1 MAIEMKP
8 VVIAA
13 KYYDNKALAV
23 QLGLMTVK
31 QSLSHVQVLKLLAD
45 YNESIADQNS
55 AITIY
60 KSENPSSEKEQIAD
74 AIERNLIE
82 TRQDFSH
89 KNGDIII
96 YNVKNNEKAEIEL
109 ARQALIDR
117 LPIEVLIPIPIV
129 ETTALDEAAAL
140 LQAVNPS
147 LAAQLKAQF
156 KAMQQEAT
164 KKAPSTKKPKI
175 PKSEKILAAILKMK
189 TVFEAYQVYILAGKK
204 PSQAKMNVAV
214 DRESSSGAV
223 HLCCIGYKLYR
234 DYPAITQAVDSGNY
248 LTTALALDGVNTER
262 SSIISEKLGVDLII
276 SIDY

>member
-1 MAIEMKP
+1 MKP

-23 QLGLMTVK
+23 ELGLMTVK

-45 YNESIADQNS
+45 YNKSIAENS

-60 KSENPSSEKEQIAD
+60 KAENPSTEKEQIAL
-74 AIERNLIE
+74 AVERKLIE

-117 LPIEVLIPIPIV
+117 SPIEVLIPIPMI

-156 KAMQQEAT
+156 EAMKQEAA

-175 PKSEKILAAILKMK
+175 PKSEKIIASVAKMK
-189 TVFEAYQVYILAGKK
+189 GIYEEYLAYRKMGKIK
-204 PSQAKMNVAV
+204 SQAVVKVAG
-214 DRESSSGAV
+214 DRESSCGAI
-223 HLCCIGYKLYR
+223 HFFCISYYLYKNH
-234 DYPAITQAVDSGNY
+234 PEIAEAVDRGDY
-248 LTTALALDGVNTER
+248 LTTALGRDGVNAER
-262 SSIISEKLGVDLII
+262 SRIISEKLGVTVNV